1 MERKE
6 AIELTIKLYK
16 LTLLFPKKEPLR
28 YRMRETADRI
38 LEEFIA
44 CNNSPKKDEFLI
56 IEEIK
61 KDLDIID
68 AYFEIVKWQN
78 WLSYFDIL
86 SLKDQYVK
94 MRDSLPQREVRLPLD
109 LPEPK
114 KIEKPVPVQEELGER
129 KDLPSSKITA
139 RQGRIIEIL
148 KKKEMVQVW
157 EINKILPDVSKR
169 TLRRDF
175 EQLLKQGLVKRMGE
189 GNKTFYKLI
198 RTEVGQSSL

>member
-6 AIELTIKLYK
+6 VIELTIKLYK

-28 YRMRETADRI
+28 YRMREVADRI
-38 LEEFIA
+38 LEGSITCEVS
-44 CNNSPKKDEFLI
+44 NSPKKDEFLI

-61 KDLDIID
+61 KDLEIID

-86 SLKDQYVK
+86 SIKDQYVK
-94 MRDSLPQREVRLPLD
+94 MKDGLPQREIRLPLN
-109 LPEPK
+109 LPKPK
-114 KIEKPVPVQEELGER
+114 EIEKLVSPQDELGER
-129 KDLPSSKITA
+129 KEKILDV
-139 RQGRIIEIL
+139 L

-175 EQLLKQGLVKRMGE
+175 EQLLKQGLVERVGE

-198 RTEVGQSSL
+198 RTEIGQSNL

>member
-6 AIELTIKLYK
+6 VIELTIKLYK

-28 YRMRETADRI
+28 YRMREVADKI

-44 CNNSPKKDEFLI
+44 CSNSPKKDEFLI
-56 IEEIK
+56 IEEVK
-61 KDLDIID
+61 NDLEIID

-86 SLKDQYVK
+86 SIKDQYVK
-94 MRDSLPQREVRLPLD
+94 MKDSLPQREIRLPLV
-109 LPEPK
+109 LPEIK
-114 KIEKPVPVQEELGER
+114 KVEKPVIVKEELGER
-129 KDLPSSKITA
+129 KGKILDV
-139 RQGRIIEIL
+139 L

-175 EQLLKQGLVKRMGE
+175 EQLLKQGLVKRIGE